1 MLNKNSGYIMIETL
15 VTIIVFSVAM
25 VALLALQSTALGASQ
40 SANYRSMASN
50 YAYDLIDK
58 MRSNHDAVAAG
69 TYLGGVGT
77 DNSCRNLNYNTLH
90 SAAATC
96 TSAQM
101 AADDLKEFFSEVSTL
116 PNGQAVICLDA
127 SRAQGTPTAP
137 NCDGT
142 SGAYAIKIFWKDT
155 RSQLLGT
162 NSGYSQV
169 IIGAVQP

>member
-1 MLNKNSGYIMIETL
+1 MLKKHSGYIMIETL

-25 VALLALQSTALGASQ
+25 IALLALQSTALGSSQ

-58 MRSNHDAVAAG
+58 MRSNHDAVASGAYIGAAG
-69 TYLGGVGT
+69 A

-90 SAAATC
+90 ASAATC

-101 AADDLKEFFSEVSTL
+101 AQDDLKEFFAEVSNL
-116 PNGQAVICLDA
+116 PNGAAVVCLDA

-142 SGAYAIKIFWKDT
+142 SGSYAIKVFWKDT

-169 IIGAVQP
+169 IIGVVQP